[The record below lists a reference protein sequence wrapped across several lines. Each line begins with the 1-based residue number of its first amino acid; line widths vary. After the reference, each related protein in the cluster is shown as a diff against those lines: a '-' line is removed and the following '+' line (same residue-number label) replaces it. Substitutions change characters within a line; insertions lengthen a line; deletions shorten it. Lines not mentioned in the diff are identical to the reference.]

1 MNQIVNQIN
10 ILSDLAEHVEALEMR
25 GKSLSEDWYQFK
37 AGQPADV
44 QELFDVSVQSLNLLG
59 QLAQALSERLSGGS
73 PTDPERSKLQYAYNL
88 TQELIQSR
96 EANLELLNH
105 ILQGNSLQEYLRAL
119 SLKEN
124 AAAKQAMTLRETIHA
139 VIQ

>member
-1 MNQIVNQIN
+1 M
-10 ILSDLAEHVEALEMR
+10 LSDLAEHVEVLEMR
-25 GKSLSEDWYQFK
+25 GKSLSEDWYQFE
-37 AGQPADV
+37 ASQPDDV

-73 PTDPERSKLQYAYNL
+73 LTNHEHSKLQYAYNL

-105 ILQGNSLQEYLRAL
+105 ILQGNNLQEYLRAL

-124 AAAKQAMTLRETIHA
+124 AAAKQAMTLRETIDA